1 MNTKQYGE
9 GMTLHFKG
17 KRTLIVPTR
26 YKEAWDTLFA
36 GKDHVRIMHMLHTFL
51 PDEYEILVI
60 PKSKP
65 DQPNQLNVVQQE
77 IDFTESRYQ

>member
-1 MNTKQYGE
+1 MSTKQYGE

-36 GKDHVRIMHMLHTFL
+36 GKDPVRIMHMLSTFL
-51 PDEYEILVI
+51 PDDVEILII

-65 DQPNQLNVVQQE
+65 DQPNQLCVIQQE
-77 IDFTESRYQ
+77 LDFIEPRY